1 MTRGEKFI
9 ALIEEY
15 CEYASGRL
23 QTVNIKITLII
34 HATSLLTCHCYL
46 E

>member
-15 CEYASGRL
+15 SEYASGRL
-23 QTVNIKITLII
+23 QTVNIKIILFTQSK
-34 HATSLLTCHCYL
+34 SLLTYL
-46 E
+46 S